1 MGDRVS
7 NQEDC
12 DAKTGDFGE
21 IFSCDFKYFRR
32 VFDYFIFLFS
42 HWKIIVLFFYRI
54 DHKKLFELKLK

>member
-32 VFDYFIFLFS
+32 VFDYFFFLF
-42 HWKIIVLFFYRI
+42 HI
-54 DHKKLFELKLK
+54 